1 MVCARVGRCPRSGA
15 APEAAARGRG
25 RSTLPHESWND
36 PPLPPP
42 PSLPYSLDTSRP
54 SFGTNRTRPEEQE
67 RHRHRQVLPGAD
79 APGTPSPPSPRRTP
93 RIGARGPLLT
103 AAVAARRRGV
113 CNLFSAEQGPLT
125 RGAAGQAFSRHVVK
139 HRNKLLRRPAGHR
152 GGLMVS
158 SEEQDRPMARL
169 LSPRLWCVRRHYGRD
184 PECEASPWRSAAD
197 WLRAR
202 AWWHTWSQHGV
213 SAVCPQVLAPGGH
226 TDCTRA
232 GKRDDYGQRPFA
244 ARARAVPSLPP
255 PYCCPYPCPYCILL
269 PSLPRAR
276 AVLSLPPTRTPA
288 RPPAR
293 EAPRGGAGAREPP
306 RRRPGPRAVHI
317 LSHEYESSSFH
328 GVSNPKDASPR

>member
-226 TDCTRA
+226 ADRARA

-244 ARARAVPSLPP
+244 ARGAAASSRTCSVGRRA
-255 PYCCPYPCPYCILL
+255 
-269 PSLPRAR
+269 A
-276 AVLSLPPTRTPA
+276 
-288 RPPAR
+288 
-293 EAPRGGAGAREPP
+293 GG
-306 RRRPGPRAVHI
+306 RRRPAGPAARRERRAACGCCARCVATCRVCRAP
-317 LSHEYESSSFH
+317 SSGAARVARRACGSRRVPLAACRVQRAACPICT
-328 GVSNPKDASPR
+328 G